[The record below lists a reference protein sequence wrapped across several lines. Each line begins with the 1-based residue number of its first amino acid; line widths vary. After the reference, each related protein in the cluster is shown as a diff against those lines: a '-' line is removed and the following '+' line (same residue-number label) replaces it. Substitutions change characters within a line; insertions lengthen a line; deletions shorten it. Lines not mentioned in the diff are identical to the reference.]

1 MTGVGWGDLQVE
13 VEHEDDDHEPDGQ
26 AHDTAVAIGQFVLQ
40 GALIFKRFLHVFQG
54 RLGVRLGIDNVV
66 VNADKCLALLIH

>member
-1 MTGVGWGDLQVE
+1 MTGVGRGDLQVE

-40 GALIFKRFLHVFQG
+40 GALIFE
-54 RLGVRLGIDNVV
+54 
-66 VNADKCLALLIH
+66 